1 MSHTLRDHQKKLHL
15 HICQSF
21 LKNDQKC
28 TIFRGKN
35 FAMLLTCY
43 VMYGTNFMNARFG
56 ENNHLGAR
64 RQ

>member
-1 MSHTLRDHQKKLHL
+1 MYHFSW
-15 HICQSF
+15 
-21 LKNDQKC
+21 
-28 TIFRGKN
+28 KN
-35 FAMLLTCY
+35 FAMLPTCY

>member
-1 MSHTLRDHQKKLHL
+1 MYHFSW
-15 HICQSF
+15 
-21 LKNDQKC
+21 
-28 TIFRGKN
+28 KN
-35 FAMLLTCY
+35 FAMLRTCY